1 MESTK
6 VCMNALCGAS
16 SASGEWKKGWPMRSG
31 DLASLCDKC
40 GSAYEQSIFCQ
51 VFHAEES
58 GWRECNS
65 CDKRLHCGCIASRF
79 MMELLDNGS
88 VTCIS
93 CAKKSAL
100 FSMNVSQESNGRDS
114 SFASAEHVGSVLER
128 TNLKHLLDFQ
138 RIGPTQ
144 SSIQMK
150 QEESLLPSRLD
161 ALRHKTERKELQELS
176 AQPNLSISL
185 GPTLMTSPFHDA
197 VIDDR
202 SKTTS
207 IFQLAPRSRQ
217 LLPKPANSAPTA
229 AGMEP
234 NGSLVSQIHVARP
247 PPEGRGKTQLLPRY
261 WPRITDQELQIL
273 SGHSNSKIIPLFEKV
288 LSASDAGRIGR
299 LVLPKACA
307 EAYFPPISLPEG
319 LPLKIQD
326 IKGKEWVFQ
335 FRFWPNNNSRM
346 YVLEGVTPCIQSMQ
360 LQAGDTVT
368 FSRTEPEGK
377 LVMGYRKATNSTAT
391 QMFKGSSEPNL
402 NIFSNNLNPGCGD
415 ISWSKLEKAEDMGKD
430 NLFLQSSLTSS
441 RKRVRNIGSKSK
453 RLLIDSVDVL
463 ELKVTWDEAQEL
475 MRPPQSAK
483 PSIITLENQDFEEY
497 DEPPVFG
504 KKTVFVARQTG
515 EQEQWVQCDACGK
528 WRRLPVDTLLPPKWL
543 CSDNHL
549 DPARS
554 SCSAPDDLSPRE
566 QDTLVR
572 QSKEFKRRRLAAS
585 NEKLNQSQEAS
596 AVETLANAGITTT
609 GEQGEIAVAAT
620 TKHPRHRAGCS
631 CIVCSQPPSGKG
643 KHKPTCTCTVC
654 EAVKRRFRTL
664 MMRKKNRGEAGQAS
678 QQAQSE
684 SRDETE
690 VESIPAAE
698 AASGDNI
705 DLNSDPGGSRVSMM
719 GLLQA
724 AAFPLEAYLKQKAIS
739 NTGGEQQSSDMVS
752 TEHGSSSAAQE
763 QEKDTNGVH
772 EPVS

>member
-6 VCMNALCGAS
+6 VCMNALCGAVS
-16 SASGEWKKGWPMRSG
+16 TSGEWKKGWPMRSG

-58 GWRECNS
+58 GWRECTS

-100 FSMNVSQESNGRDS
+100 FSNVSQESNGRDLS
-114 SFASAEHVGSVLER
+114 SFASPEHVGSVLER
-128 TNLKHLLDFQ
+128 TNLKHLLHFQ
-138 RIGPTQ
+138 RIGSTQ
-144 SSIQMK
+144 SSLQMK

-185 GPTLMTSPFHDA
+185 GPTLMSSPFHDA
-197 VIDDR
+197 VVDDR
-202 SKTTS
+202 SKATS

-261 WPRITDQELQIL
+261 WPRITDQELQQL

-307 EAYFPPISLPEG
+307 EAYFPPISQPEG

-391 QMFKGSSEPNL
+391 QMFKGSNEPNL
-402 NIFSNNLNPGCGD
+402 NMFSNNLNPGCGD
-415 ISWSKLEKAEDMGKD
+415 INWSKLEKTEDMGKD
-430 NLFLQSSLTSS
+430 NLFLQSSLTSA
-441 RKRVRNIGSKSK
+441 RKRVRNIGTKSK

-475 MRPPQSAK
+475 LRPPQSAK
-483 PSIITLENQDFEEY
+483 PSIVTLEDQDFEEY

-504 KKTVFVARQTG
+504 KKTVFVSRQTG

-543 CSDNHL
+543 CSDNLL

-554 SCSAPDDLSPRE
+554 SCSAPDELSPRE
-566 QDTLVR
+566 HDTLVR
-572 QSKEFKRRRLAAS
+572 QSKEFKRRRMAS
-585 NEKLNQSQEAS
+585 TNEKLNQAQEAS
-596 AVETLANAGITTT
+596 AAETLANAGITTT

-664 MMRKKNRGEAGQAS
+664 MMRKRSRGEAGQAS

-690 VESIPAAE
+690 VESIPAVE
-698 AASGDNI
+698 PAAGENI
-705 DLNSDPGGSRVSMM
+705 DLNSDPGASRVSMM
-719 GLLQA
+719 SLLQA
-724 AAFPLEAYLKQKAIS
+724 AAFPLEAYLKQKAVS
-739 NTGGEQQSSDMVS
+739 NTAGEQQSSDMVS

-763 QEKDTNGVH
+763 QDKDTNGAQ

>member
-6 VCMNALCGAS
+6 VCMNALCGAVS
-16 SASGEWKKGWPMRSG
+16 TSGEWKKGWPMRSG
-31 DLASLCDKC
+31 ELASLCDKC

-58 GWRECNS
+58 GWRECTS

-100 FSMNVSQESNGRDS
+100 FSNVSQESNGRDLS
-114 SFASAEHVGSVLER
+114 SFASPEHVGSVLER
-128 TNLKHLLDFQ
+128 TNLKHLLHFQ
-138 RIGPTQ
+138 RIGSTQ
-144 SSIQMK
+144 SSLQMK

-185 GPTLMTSPFHDA
+185 GPTLMSSPFHDA
-197 VIDDR
+197 VVDDR
-202 SKTTS
+202 SKATS

-261 WPRITDQELQIL
+261 WPRITDQELQQL
-273 SGHSNSKIIPLFEKV
+273 SGQYPHLSNSKIIPLFEKV

-307 EAYFPPISLPEG
+307 EAYFPPISQPEG

-368 FSRTEPEGK
+368 FSRTDPEGK

-391 QMFKGSSEPNL
+391 QMFKGSNEPNL
-402 NIFSNNLNPGCGD
+402 NMFSNNLNPGCGD
-415 ISWSKLEKAEDMGKD
+415 INWSKLEKTEDMGKD
-430 NLFLQSSLTSS
+430 NLFLQSSLTSA
-441 RKRVRNIGSKSK
+441 RKRVRNIGTKSK

-475 MRPPQSAK
+475 LRPPQSAK
-483 PSIITLENQDFEEY
+483 PSIVTLEDQDFEEY

-504 KKTVFVARQTG
+504 KKTVFVSRQTG

-543 CSDNHL
+543 CSDNLL

-554 SCSAPDDLSPRE
+554 SCSAPDELSPRE

-572 QSKEFKRRRLAAS
+572 QSKEFKRRRLASS
-585 NEKLNQSQEAS
+585 NQAQEAS
-596 AVETLANAGITTT
+596 GVETLANAGITTT

-664 MMRKKNRGEAGQAS
+664 MMRKRSRGEAGQAS

-690 VESIPAAE
+690 VESIPAVE
-698 AASGDNI
+698 AAAGENI
-705 DLNSDPGGSRVSMM
+705 DLNSDPGASRVSMM
-719 GLLQA
+719 SLLQA
-724 AAFPLEAYLKQKAIS
+724 AAFPLEAYLKQKAVS
-739 NTGGEQQSSDMVS
+739 NTAGEQQSSDMVS
-752 TEHGSSSAAQE
+752 TEHGSCSAAQE
-763 QEKDTNGVH
+763 QDKDTNGAH